1 MLIKEHGNFF
11 SNLRLSAFNI
21 VSILSG
27 TGYVTTNF
35 NLWGNFSLVFF
46 LLLMFIGGCA
56 GSTACGIKVFRIQ
69 ILWLFIINEIKKSVY
84 PRGVFPLSYNKE
96 KIDKRF
102 MSPII
107 SFIFLYFLIFFLV
120 AMLLSFT
127 GLDFITSFSGA
138 ATAISNVGPGLGD
151 MIGPSGNFNELSN
164 FAKWILS
171 FAMLLGRLEIFT
183 LLVLFFPSFW
193 KN

>member
-1 MLIKEHGNFF
+1 
-11 SNLRLSAFNI
+11 
-21 VSILSG
+21 
-27 TGYVTTNF
+27 
-35 NLWGNFSLVFF
+35 
-46 LLLMFIGGCA
+46 
-56 GSTACGIKVFRIQ
+56 
-69 ILWLFIINEIKKSVY
+69 
-84 PRGVFPLSYNKE
+84 
-96 KIDKRF
+96 
-102 MSPII
+102 MSSII

-138 ATAISNVGPGLGD
+138 ATAISNVGPGLGEI
-151 MIGPSGNFNELSN
+151 IGPSRDFGELSS

-183 LLVLFFPSFW
+183 LLILFFPAFW

>member
-1 MLIKEHGNFF
+1 
-11 SNLRLSAFNI
+11 
-21 VSILSG
+21 
-27 TGYVTTNF
+27 
-35 NLWGNFSLVFF
+35 
-46 LLLMFIGGCA
+46 
-56 GSTACGIKVFRIQ
+56 
-69 ILWLFIINEIKKSVY
+69 
-84 PRGVFPLSYNKE
+84 
-96 KIDKRF
+96 
-102 MSPII
+102 MSSII

-151 MIGPSGNFNELSN
+151 MIGPSGNFSELSN

-183 LLVLFFPSFW
+183 LLVLFFPGFW